1 MLENVLLSREKESK
15 LKKNEDMFTLIFAIY
30 TLVVLTFFFLLSLVA
45 LFVCY
50 PFDKPRRVVHELSR
64 WLCFSWWYAPFTWRR
79 KIEGLENVDKKK
91 PYVIVINHN
100 SMADIISLY
109 FVPLN
114 FRWVS
119 KQEVFRIPYIGPML
133 WMHGDIAIQ
142 RGRATES
149 MRKVIN
155 DGKMWI
161 NRGVSVAIFPEGT
174 RSKTGEIQRFKGGAF
189 ALAKEAGVEILP
201 VVLDGTTKIFRPK
214 SFWFNWKHRLTL
226 KVLPPISAE
235 KVASTDTSELAN
247 EVHDMMVE
255 ALAEIRKN

>member
-1 MLENVLLSREKESK
+1 MLTLL
-15 LKKNEDMFTLIFAIY
+15 FALY
-30 TLVVLTFFFLLSLVA
+30 TLFVLTLFFILSFVA
-45 LFVCY
+45 LIVCY
-50 PFDKPRRVVHELSR
+50 PFDKRRRVVHELSR
-64 WLCFSWWYAPFTWRR
+64 WLCYSWWYMPPTWKR

-100 SMADIISLY
+100 SMIDIVSLY

-155 DGKMWI
+155 DGKMWLD
-161 NRGVSVAIFPEGT
+161 RSVSVAIFPEGT
-174 RSKTGEIQRFKGGAF
+174 RSKTGEIERFKGGAF

-201 VVLDGTTKIFRPK
+201 VVMDGTTKIFKPK
-214 SFWFNWKHRLTL
+214 SFWFNWKHRLTV

-235 KVASTDTSELAN
+235 RVVATDTTELAN
-247 EVHDMMVE
+247 EVREMMID

>member
-1 MLENVLLSREKESK
+1 MLTLL
-15 LKKNEDMFTLIFAIY
+15 FAVY
-30 TLVVLTFFFLLSLVA
+30 TIVILTFFFLLSLVA

-50 PFDKPRRVVHELSR
+50 PFDKCRRVVHELSR
-64 WLCFSWWYAPFTWRR
+64 CLCYSWWYAPFTWRR

-100 SMADIISLY
+100 SMVDIISLY

-133 WMHGDIAIQ
+133 LMHGDIAIQ

-155 DGKMWI
+155 DGKMWLD
-161 NRGVSVAIFPEGT
+161 RGVSVAIFPEGT
-174 RSKTGEIQRFKGGAF
+174 RSKTGEIERFKGGAF

-201 VVLDGTTKIFRPK
+201 VVMDGTTKIFKPK
-214 SFWFNWKHRLTL
+214 SFWFNWKHRLTV

-235 KVASTDTSELAN
+235 KVVATDTTEMAN
-247 EVHDMMVE
+247 EVREMMID
-255 ALAEIRKN
+255 ALAEIRKH